1 MIRLEHTKYD
11 KHNKHEKSTGEKEKE
26 NKDKKEKKKKKRW
39 QSPTSINSYLYC
51 PRKFYL
57 SKIAKLKQKPSIHLI
72 RGNAVHSA
80 IEKFYKHRIN
90 RCANMDYTE
99 LRQIVAD
106 LFRGEWENKKDDF
119 KTLDLAI
126 DEIDFFYIDSQ
137 KMMLN
142 FLDDFIRDRG
152 FEKPD
157 PVIEKTLFSHK
168 YLLLARLDKIEK
180 HALPHY
186 VEDFKTSKSIEITPE
201 IKRQMGICALLYEE
215 VYKKKPVLGVNFLK
229 FRNGKRIVNISD
241 DYIDKIKSL
250 ILEVHTRTQ
259 SEHIKDYPCTC
270 GWCNKNYDV
279 DSLCQSLI

>member
-99 LRQIVAD
+99 LRQIVGD
-106 LFRGEWENKKDDF
+106 LFRGEWENKKEDF

-126 DEIDFFYIDSQ
+126 DEITFFYSDSQ
-137 KMMLN
+137 KMMIN

-180 HALPHY
+180 HSLPHY
-186 VEDFKTSKSIEITPE
+186 IEDFKTSKSIEITPD

-241 DYIDKIKSL
+241 DYIEQLKSL
-250 ILEVHTRTQ
+250 VLEVHSRTQ
-259 SEHIKDYPCTC
+259 SEDIRDYPCTC
-270 GWCNKNYDV
+270 GWCNKNFDV
-279 DSLCQSLI
+279 DTLCQSLI

>member
-1 MIRLEHTKYD
+1 MIRLEHTKHE
-11 KHNKHEKSTGEKEKE
+11 KHNKGTGEKENE

-39 QSPTSINSYLYC
+39 LSPTSINSYLRC
-51 PRKFYL
+51 PRSFYL
-57 SKIAKLKQKPSIHLI
+57 SKIDKLKQKPSIHLI
-72 RGNAVHSA
+72 RGNAVHKA
-80 IEKFYKHRIN
+80 VEKFYKHRIN

-99 LRQIVAD
+99 LRQIVGD
-106 LFRGEWENKKDDF
+106 LFRGEWENKKEDF

-126 DEIDFFYIDSQ
+126 DEIDFFYSDSQ

-168 YLLLARLDKIEK
+168 YLLLARLDKIEN

-186 VEDFKTSKSIEITPE
+186 IEDIKTSKSIEITPE

-215 VYKKKPVLGVNFLK
+215 VYKKKPVLSVNFLK
-229 FRNGKRIVNISD
+229 FRNGKRIVNISN
-241 DYIDKIKSL
+241 DYMEQIKSL
-250 ILEVHTRTQ
+250 VLEVHSRTQ
-259 SEHIKDYPCTC
+259 SEHIKDYPCIC
-270 GWCNKNYDV
+270 GWCNKNFDV
-279 DSLCQSLI
+279 DTLCQSLI